1 MALASLHPG
10 DLVREAVRNT
20 FPWGETS
27 SELAAPVASPS
38 IASQV
43 VNAPSQLS
51 GKQEK
56 KTLQSLSN
64 KTVSAGGLVPEQVC
78 DQPCAEV
85 GGNVGK

>member
-1 MALASLHPG
+1 M
-10 DLVREAVRNT
+10 REAVRNS

-27 SELAAPVASPS
+27 SELAAPAASPS

-64 KTVSAGGLVPEQVC
+64 KTVSAGGLLPEQVY

-85 GGNVGK
+85 GDNAGK